1 MLFNRR
7 RSTAT
12 GEPSPLDNR
21 LLGALPEVAYLR
33 LLPDLE
39 LIEVALGRVVYEPG
53 SQLRHAYFP
62 TTSIVSLL
70 YVMNDGGSAEIAV
83 VGNDGLIG
91 MSLYLGGDTT
101 ASRAVVQN
109 AGFAYQIKVP
119 PFLAEFQ
126 RHGELQLLLL
136 RY

>member
-1 MLFNRR
+1 M
-7 RSTAT
+7 
-12 GEPSPLDNR
+12 
-21 LLGALPEVAYLR
+21 
-33 LLPDLE
+33 
-39 LIEVALGRVVYEPG
+39 
-53 SQLRHAYFP
+53 
-62 TTSIVSLL
+62 SLL

-101 ASRAVVQN
+101 ASRAVVRS

-126 RHGELQLLLL
+126 RQRH
-136 RY
+136 RT